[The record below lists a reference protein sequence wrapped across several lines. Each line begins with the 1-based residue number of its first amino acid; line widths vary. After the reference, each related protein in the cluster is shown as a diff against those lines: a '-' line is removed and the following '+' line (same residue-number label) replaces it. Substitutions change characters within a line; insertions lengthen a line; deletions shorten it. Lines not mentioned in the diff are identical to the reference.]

1 MTTTSRST
9 PLKIDRLDPV
19 IHERA
24 RLGIMSLLVPA
35 GSMTFVELKRHLEM
49 TDGNLSVHLRALE
62 EAGYIEVA
70 KSFVDRRPRTEAVVT
85 KKGRVAFRAY
95 VEELGRIVKG
105 KP

>member
-1 MTTTSRST
+1 MTKLSTST
-9 PLKIDRLDPV
+9 PLKIDKLDPV

-35 GSMTFVELKRHLEM
+35 GSMSFVELKRHLEM

-62 EAGYIEVA
+62 EAGYVEVA

-85 KKGRVAFRAY
+85 KKGRAAFKGY
-95 VEELGRIVKG
+95 VEELGKIVKG
-105 KP
+105 AR